1 MRGTAN
7 AIRLSSRLT
16 TLLLTLLAWATCA
29 CVQAHPGDAQR
40 NDGIDLAAHARWLED
55 TGATLSFEQVRALP
69 ASAFARGGP
78 LRRAAYRHGAVWIR
92 IDLPADL
99 AAGTWWMV
107 AGPAQMDSVR
117 LYAPERGGRY
127 LESELGARVAF
138 ATRPVPF
145 RKPVFVLDLPDSAA
159 ARVLYLRMASETT
172 TLATPRL
179 WRPDAFAAMAARD
192 YATWGAYFGVLGLL
206 VLLNLYFWI
215 DLRRALY
222 LHCAAYLALFL
233 ALLWLLEGFGAQW
246 PMADAPVGAAY
257 LTRAVPLLAM
267 GYTLWF
273 GVELLEIRRRFPL
286 THAIAC
292 VVACVLASGALLLLF
307 FRDDAVLKAMLSLRI
322 LWQPAFACLLVLQWR
337 ARPELRWIVAAFAL
351 QVAGSSVAM
360 ARNLG
365 MLDTNGW
372 TTHSLDVVGLVHMVV
387 LSVALMSRLRDSERR
402 ALEMSMRA
410 EMRLDRKVA
419 ERTAE
424 LAATNRRLETEIAER
439 RAAQAELDTAL
450 RSERATLATQ
460 RDFVAMVSHEFRT
473 PLSIIKAVAQRL
485 RSHVSLGDPDLQQRL
500 ARLDRATQRMTAMI
514 ETYLA
519 DDRMRQP
526 EVARAATPF
535 APGTL
540 VSAATELHAAMDAR
554 LDVEEPSGLPG
565 VRGDLPL
572 LTIALS
578 NLIDNALK
586 YSPLEAR
593 VRLRAHVAGAHVR
606 IDVVDRGSGV
616 PDAERERIFQRYVR
630 GSDGSGR
637 PGAGLGLHLAREIA
651 RRHGGDLVLAASDA
665 GGSTFS
671 LLLPMAPDS
680 TPVAALPPDPVRE
693 HGSVAHA

>member
-1 MRGTAN
+1 MRGNAN
-7 AIRLSSRLT
+7 AKHLISRLP
-16 TLLLTLLAWATCA
+16 TLLLALLAWVACA
-29 CVQAHPGDAQR
+29 CAQAHAGDAQR
-40 NDGIDLAAHARWLED
+40 HDGVDLATHARWLAD
-55 TGATLSFEQVRALP
+55 TDGAFSFEHVRALP
-69 ASAFARGGP
+69 ATAFARGGP
-78 LRRAAYRHGAVWIR
+78 LQRAAYRHGAVWIR
-92 IDLPADL
+92 IDLPDDL

-107 AGPAQMDSVR
+107 AGPPQMDSVR
-117 LYAPERGGRY
+117 VYAPDRSGRHVQ
-127 LESELGARVAF
+127 SELGARAVF
-138 ATRPVPF
+138 ATRAVPF
-145 RKPVFVLDLPDSAA
+145 RKPVFVLDLPDRAKP
-159 ARVLYLRMASETT
+159 RVLYLRMASETT

-222 LHCAAYLALFL
+222 LHCAAYLSLFL
-233 ALLWLLEGFGAQW
+233 ALLWMLEGFGAQW
-246 PMADAPVGAAY
+246 PMADAPAGAAY
-257 LTRAVPLLAM
+257 LTRAIPLVAM

-292 VVACVLASGALLLLF
+292 TVACVLAAGALLLLF
-307 FRDDAVLKAMLSLRI
+307 FPDDAVLKAMLSLRI
-322 LWQPAFACLLVLQWR
+322 LWQPVFACLLVLQWR

-365 MLDTNGW
+365 LLDTNGW
-372 TTHSLDVVGLVHMVV
+372 TTHSLDVVGLAHMIV

-424 LAATNRRLETEIAER
+424 LASTNRRLETEIAER
-439 RAAQAELDTAL
+439 RAAQAELDAAL
-450 RSERATLATQ
+450 HSERATLATQ

-485 RSHVSLGDPDLQQRL
+485 RSHVSLADPDLQQRL

-526 EVARAATPF
+526 EGTRAATPF
-535 APGTL
+535 APAAL
-540 VSAATELHAAMDAR
+540 IAAATELHAAMDAR
-554 LDVEEPSGLPG
+554 LDVDSAPDLPH
-565 VRGDLPL
+565 VHGDLPL

-586 YSPLEAR
+586 YSPLDSVVQVRAYEA
-593 VRLRAHVAGAHVR
+593 HDHVR
-606 IDVVDRGSGV
+606 IDVRDRGAGV

-651 RRHGGDLVLAASDA
+651 RRNDGDLALADT
-665 GGSTFS
+665 GPQGSTFS
-671 LLLPMAPDS
+671 LRI
-680 TPVAALPPDPVRE
+680 PVVSIVVERAAQRSAIDAAEV
-693 HGSVAHA
+693 

>member
-7 AIRLSSRLT
+7 AKHLTSRLT
-16 TLLLTLLAWATCA
+16 TLLLALLTWAACA
-29 CVQAHPGDAQR
+29 CAQTHVGDAQR
-40 NDGIDLAAHARWLED
+40 SDGIDLAAHARWLTD
-55 TGATLSFEQVRALP
+55 SDGALSFEDVRALP
-69 ASAFARGGP
+69 ASAFERGGP
-78 LRRAAYRHGAVWIR
+78 LHRAEYRRGAVWIR
-92 IDLPADL
+92 IDLPAGL
-99 AAGTWWMV
+99 AAGTWWLI
-107 AGPAQMDSVR
+107 AGPPQMDSVR
-117 LYAPERGGRY
+117 IYAPDRGSHY
-127 LESELGARVAF
+127 EEVEQGARTASS
-138 ATRPVPF
+138 TQRIPF
-145 RKPVFVLDLPDSAA
+145 RKPVFVLDLPEGSAP
-159 ARVLYLRMASETT
+159 RVIYLRLASETT

-179 WRPDAFAAMAARD
+179 WQPAAFAAMAARD
-192 YATWGAYFGVLGLL
+192 YAIWGAYFGVLGLL

-222 LHCAAYLALFL
+222 LHCAAYLSLFL
-233 ALLWLLEGFGAQW
+233 ALLWMLEGFGAQW
-246 PMADAPVGAAY
+246 PMADAPAGAAY
-257 LTRAVPLLAM
+257 LTRAIPLIAM

-286 THAIAC
+286 TRAIAC
-292 VVACVLASGALLLLF
+292 MVACVLAAGALLLLF
-307 FRDDAVLKAMLSLRI
+307 FPDDAVLKVMLSLRI
-322 LWQPAFACLLVLQWR
+322 LWQPVFACLLVLQWR

-365 MLDTNGW
+365 LLETNAW
-372 TTHSLDVVGLVHMVV
+372 TTHSLDVVGLVHMIV

-410 EMRLDRKVA
+410 ETRLDRKVA

-424 LAATNRRLETEIAER
+424 LASTNQRLVTEIAER

-450 RSERATLATQ
+450 QSERATLTTQ

-485 RSHVSLGDPDLQQRL
+485 RSHASLGDPDLQQRL

-535 APGTL
+535 APATL
-540 VSAATELHAAMDAR
+540 IAAATELHAARDLR
-554 LDVEEPSGLPG
+554 LDVDEPADLPS

-586 YSPLEAR
+586 YSPLDER
-593 VRLRAHVAGAHVR
+593 VRLHARVAGAHVR
-606 IDVVDRGSGV
+606 IDVIDRGSGV
-616 PDAERERIFQRYVR
+616 PEAERERIFLRYVR

-665 GGSTFS
+665 DGSTFS
-671 LLLPMAPDS
+671 LLLPMAADNMPA
-680 TPVAALPPDPVRE
+680 AALPPDPARE
-693 HGSVAHA
+693 HGSETHA

>member
-1 MRGTAN
+1 MRGNAN
-7 AIRLSSRLT
+7 AKHLT
-16 TLLLTLLAWATCA
+16 LRLLTLLLALLACA
-29 CVQAHPGDAQR
+29 CACAQAHAGDAQR
-40 NDGIDLAAHARWLED
+40 DDGIDLAPRARWLAD
-55 TGATLSFEQVRALP
+55 TDGAFSFEHVRALP

-78 LRRAAYRHGAVWIR
+78 LQRAAYRHGAVWIR
-92 IDLPADL
+92 IDLPKDL

-107 AGPAQMDSVR
+107 AGPPQMDSVR
-117 LYAPERGGRY
+117 VYAPDRSGRHVR
-127 LESELGARVAF
+127 SELGARVAF
-138 ATRPVPF
+138 AARAVPF
-145 RKPVFVLDLPDSAA
+145 RKPVFVLDLPDGAA
-159 ARVLYLRMASETT
+159 PRVLYLRMASETS

-222 LHCAAYLALFL
+222 LHCAVYLSLFL

-246 PMADAPVGAAY
+246 PMADAPAGAAY

-286 THAIAC
+286 THALAC
-292 VVACVLASGALLLLF
+292 VVASVLAAGALLLLF
-307 FRDDAVLKAMLSLRI
+307 FRDDAVLEAMLTLRI
-322 LWQPAFACLLVLQWR
+322 LWQPVFACLLVLQWR

-351 QVAGSSVAM
+351 QVGGSSVAM

-365 MLDTNGW
+365 LLDTNGW

-402 ALEMSMRA
+402 ALEMSVRA

-424 LAATNRRLETEIAER
+424 LASTNRRLETEIAER

-485 RSHVSLGDPDLQQRL
+485 RSHASLGDPDLQQRL

-519 DDRMRQP
+519 DDRMRRP

-535 APGTL
+535 APRTL
-540 VSAATELHAAMDAR
+540 ISAATELHAAMDAR
-554 LDVEEPSGLPG
+554 LDVDEPVDLPG

-586 YSPLEAR
+586 YSPLDAR
-593 VRLRAHVAGAHVR
+593 VRLHACVAGAHVR
-606 IDVVDRGSGV
+606 IDVIDRGSGV
-616 PDAERERIFQRYVR
+616 PEAERERIFQRYVR

-665 GGSTFS
+665 DGSTFS
-671 LLLPMAPDS
+671 LLLPLAAENTPAP
-680 TPVAALPPDPVRE
+680 ALSPDPARE
-693 HGSVAHA
+693 HGSAAHA